1 MKDELSKRQTVEKD
15 AVALEESDF
24 EMEDARWKPR

>member
-1 MKDELSKRQTVEKD
+1 MKDELSKKQAVGKD
-15 AVALEESDF
+15 AVALEEIDF